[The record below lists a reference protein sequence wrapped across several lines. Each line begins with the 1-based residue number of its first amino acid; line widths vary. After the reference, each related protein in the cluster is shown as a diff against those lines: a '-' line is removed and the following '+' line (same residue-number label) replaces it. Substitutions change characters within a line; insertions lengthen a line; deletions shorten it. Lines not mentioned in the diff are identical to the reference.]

1 MSEELSLEGVIFG
14 EHAEGR
20 AVLEPSQG
28 EVPADLRG
36 SYYFNGPANLQR
48 GEFRYR
54 HWLDGDG
61 FVRAVHIRDGKAEMV
76 SRFVRTKKF
85 EDEARAGEPLY
96 RTFGTSFPN
105 DRLRRRVAL
114 ETPANVSVFPFGG
127 KLFAFGEQALPWE
140 LNCETL
146 ETIGEFNFNDE
157 LIEISPFSAHPKI
170 DRAGGRLCNFGLKY
184 LLKGTKLCYWEFD
197 ESFCK
202 VMGGEFA
209 LPRPV
214 SIHDFALSEKY
225 AAFYM
230 SPYDLDIGSFIRG
243 GTSIH
248 DALTWHEGE
257 SNTLILIP
265 RVGTKEPI
273 SIDLGARGFCLHLI
287 DAFMSGNDLIVD
299 LIETSEPL
307 YPQYTPLPSLFS
319 TVRSGAIVRLTVS
332 PNEASVRKVESY
344 PYPEDHL
351 DFPIGRSV
359 KGDEKSMDVWVLAV
373 PVKPEGQTKYFD
385 RVQRFNW
392 SRGIMVDEY
401 SPPVGAYIA
410 GEAALIERA
419 DSGNEGDILICPVW
433 NARNRTTEIQLFMA
447 YDLAAGPITS
457 LPAPSESPLGFH
469 SSYAAVS

>member
-1 MSEELSLEGVIFG
+1 MNEELPLEGVLFA
-14 EHAEGR
+14 EPSEGR
-20 AVLEPSQG
+20 EALLPSEG
-28 EVPADLRG
+28 ALPAGLKG
-36 SYYFNGPANLQR
+36 SYYLNGPANLQR

-61 FVRAVHIRDGKAEMV
+61 FVRAVHFREGKAEMV

-96 RTFGTSFPN
+96 RAFGTSFSN
-105 DRLRRRVAL
+105 DRLRRRMAL
-114 ETPANVSVFPFGG
+114 ESPANVSVFRFGG
-127 KLFAFGEQALPWE
+127 KLLAFGEQALPWE
-140 LNCETL
+140 LNRETL

-157 LIEISPFSAHPKI
+157 LIEVSPFSAHPKI
-170 DRAGGRLCNFGLKY
+170 DRASGRLCNFGLKY
-184 LLKGTKLCYWEFD
+184 LLKETKLCYWEFD

-230 SPYDLDIGSFIRG
+230 SPYDLDIGSVIRS

-273 SIDLGARGFCLHLI
+273 RIDLGARGFCLHLI
-287 DAFMSGNDLIVD
+287 DAFMSGDDLIVD

-307 YPQYTPLPSLFS
+307 YPQYTPLPNLFS

-332 PNEASVRKVESY
+332 PNEALVRKVEAY

-351 DFPIGRSV
+351 DFPIGRSL
-359 KGDEKSMDVWVLAV
+359 KGDEESTDVWVLAV

-401 SPPVGAYIA
+401 SPPGGAYLA
-410 GEAALIERA
+410 AEAALIERA
-419 DSGNEGDILICPVW
+419 DDGNEDDILICPVW
-433 NARNRTTEIQLFMA
+433 NARNRTTEIQLFRA

-457 LPAPSESPLGFH
+457 LPAPSESPLAFH
-469 SSYAAVS
+469 SSYASVS